1 MSLAYDF
8 GPDGFV
14 PPGRFPVTWDQAHA
28 LYVAHGHFAASTS
41 RSQIWDGL
49 DSLMLEFF
57 ALEEAY
63 RGHLNGPLI
72 HALWLAGSFVGPK
85 LNPGDV
91 DATLWLRR
99 EAASR
104 LVGHRGVGLLKRNR
118 EHFLNKYQVDLV
130 IAYHRP
136 VPSLFN
142 LKRIG
147 EDDKT
152 YFVERGRWDDWWQRD
167 RVNGEN
173 APSVASSYPQRGYL
187 EVTFDA

>member
-49 DSLMLEFF
+49 DSLMYKIF
-57 ALEEAY
+57 ALEEMH
-63 RGHLNGPLI
+63 RERLNGPLV

-91 DATLWLRR
+91 DATLWLHQ
-99 EAASR
+99 EPAMR
-104 LVGHRGVGLLKRNR
+104 LAGQPGVGLLKKNR
-118 EHFLNKYQVDLV
+118 DHFLDKHQVDLV

-142 LKRIG
+142 LKRNG

-152 YFVERGRWDDWWQRD
+152 YFVDRGRWDDWWQRD
-167 RVNGEN
+167 RVGGED